1 MKNLTIEKRGKGR
14 PKKAEATVTSFDPKS
29 VQIFKLSLIHI

>member
-14 PKKAEATVTSFDPKS
+14 PKKNQVESAVVFDPKT
-29 VQIFKLSLIHI
+29 VKIFKGSE

>member
-14 PKKAEATVTSFDPKS
+14 PKKNQKML
-29 VQIFKLSLIHI
+29 KLRLSSNLKKNQASTDT